1 MTDFS
6 NRCFV
11 CGNSIDKEISKKNM
25 VLNLPVCNAC
35 EGTDQ
40 EKKAVEDH
48 LEGMADGFVCGC
60 I

>member
-11 CGNSIDKEISKKNM
+11 CGILIEQEISKKNP
-25 VLNLPVCNAC
+25 VLNLPVCNTC
-35 EGTDQ
+35 EGTDH

-48 LEGMADGFVCGC
+48 LEDMADGFVCGC